1 MLEKKMFRNF
11 DWPLLAIVVALVVIG
26 ILMIGNATGNPEVSL
41 DSGWRQLLASMDM
54 SLVFNTMLWF
64 VIGLVAAGVV
74 FFFDYHSYGE
84 ASRIIYWGTVGMLGV
99 VLAIGT
105 VSNGTKGWLLKG
117 SIQPSELAKLAL
129 IITLAKHLSPKPQG
143 IKTVREFL
151 ITLSMVGVPLVLIFL
166 QPDFGTSLVYMFITV
181 VLLFIS
187 GTDWKLLVGLFAAA
201 GAAAWPVWQVLP
213 KTQKNRFLALFNP
226 SAVDPS
232 ALYNVTQSVTA
243 VGSGQVNGRGFFAA
257 GSFCQLDYI
266 PAKHTDFIFSITA
279 ETWGFIG
286 AVAVIVLY
294 GLLLMRLLVLSRRA
308 FDRFGSYLIVGVMAM
323 MAFHVFENIGM
334 AIGVMPC
341 TGIPLPFLSYGGSS
355 MVTNL
360 IAIGLVENVCV
371 RRRYGMFREGEA
383 F

>member
-1 MLEKKMFRNF
+1 MFRNF